1 MMKPAIQVLAIEDN
15 SDDAELIKAML
26 ERVRSPVFSY
36 THAPLLSHGLAFLRE
51 GSFDVALV
59 DLNLPDGEGIKII
72 ETIRRQSP
80 EIPLIALTGL
90 DDEDLASELLRLEV
104 QDYLI
109 KGQIDANLLVHSI
122 RYAIERKRAVEALQR
137 SELRFRRLSESG
149 TIAIGYFDTDG
160 RITDANDAFLSM
172 IGRNREDLL
181 TDSVRWDTLVPQEW
195 MPHMLK
201 VAKTFKATGRI
212 TPYETEY
219 IGPNGSRRWGFFGA
233 AKLDGQSGGIAFI
246 VDITERKRLEE
257 QIRHMANHD
266 ALTGLPNRRLFTE
279 LMRFELAEAHR
290 NKKKAGLLFLDLDY
304 FKEINDTLGHEA
316 GDQLLRIVAKRL
328 KAAIRDSDAVARFG
342 GDEFTIL
349 LCGIERRDDISDIA
363 RKILNSLNE
372 KYVLTGRDIPIK
384 ASIGISMYPDDSED
398 IDTLFRY
405 ADSALYCVK
414 KAGKNTF
421 AYYGASERSEQPK
434 EGSHERDQG
443 HHLDTAPA

>member
-15 SDDAELIKAML
+15 SDDAELIKVML
-26 ERVRSPVFSY
+26 KRVRSPVFSY
-36 THAPLLSHGLAFLRE
+36 AHAPRLSNGLALMKE
-51 GSFDVALV
+51 GGFDVALV
-59 DLNLPDGEGIKII
+59 DLNLPDGDGIKVI
-72 ETIRRQSP
+72 ETIRGQSP

-90 DDEDLASELLRLEV
+90 NDEDLAIKLLRLDV

-109 KGQIDANLLVHSI
+109 KGQVDANLLVHSI

-160 RITDANDAFLSM
+160 RITDANDTFLSM
-172 IGRNREDLL
+172 IGRTREDLL
-181 TDSVRWDTLVPQEW
+181 TDGVRWDRLVPPEW

-201 VAKTFKATGRI
+201 VAKAFKATGRI

-219 IGPNGSRRWGFFGA
+219 IGPNGSRRWGLFGA
-233 AKLDGQSGGIAFI
+233 AKLDGQPEGIAFI

-279 LMRFELAEAHR
+279 LLHFELAEAHR
-290 NKKKAGLLFLDLDY
+290 NHKKVGLLFLDLDS

-316 GDQLLRIVAKRL
+316 GDQLLGTVARRL
-328 KAAIRDSDAVARFG
+328 KAAIRDSDAVARIG

-349 LCGIERRDDISDIA
+349 LGGIEHREDISVIA

-372 KYVLTGRDIPIK
+372 KYVLAGRDIPIK
-384 ASIGISMYPDDSED
+384 ASIGISVYPDDSEESD
-398 IDTLFRY
+398 ALVRH

-421 AYYGASERSEQPK
+421 AYYGAPERSEQPHSCK
-434 EGSHERDQG
+434 A
-443 HHLDTAPA
+443 T